1 MWRSAI
7 PRCAI
12 STRSD
17 GAQLAT
23 AGLTEKD
30 IKVVLVPNVVRSA
43 DDFVSGAADMFNF
56 AFGAPKV
63 REVDA
68 TVGGIRVLEI
78 DEKGMPEARKIMPYG
93 YLTQVGPGPVFIGVE
108 KPMKV
113 YSFDALIFSSA
124 KVPDDFVYKFL
135 EALDK
140 NKADLVAIQPVLR
153 EFTLAFAY
161 KNYDIPYHPGAVKYY
176 KEHNVQANGI
186 AVNGEPQQPEAAEQ
200 SSAAS
205 PAVALATDIL
215 QGALIFCV
223 VGWVLDVPRRL
234 FDMSF
239 YTEQLLAV
247 CLGFGLALSFI
258 TTSTAIGSRIRIMRW
273 LDWFAAVASLII
285 CGYIA
290 YRYDAL
296 TYEIALLPIDGV
308 IGSAIL
314 LLLVLEATRRTS
326 GGVLVVIILILTLY
340 VFIGPHMP
348 GDFAT
353 RPVSPARLIT
363 YLGLDTNGMI
373 GIILSVALLIVV
385 PFTLMGQVL
394 GSTGGAALFRRSR
407 DVGNGAFPRRRGQ
420 DRGVWLRAV
429 RHDLRRRGQQC
440 GSGRHRHHSADVA
453 FRLFACRAAA
463 IESVGSTG
471 GQLMPPVMGAAAFIM
486 AEFLQVSYGAVCIAA
501 VIPSLLYYAA
511 LFIHVDLEA
520 AKHKIGAAQVAE
532 TSEFAEVSEIG
543 LAFPDPAGVPDRH
556 LAYPEIFQIPIE
568 RAADL
573 CHRHPD
579 RTEPDLWLS
588 RHPGDI
594 LGRCCAPSWTLAALA
609 RYRPDRCRRRPG
621 GRALSVSGISFGL
634 TLQLIALSG
643 GSLFVLLILTAIISI
658 ILGMGMPTVS
668 VYVLT
673 ATLLA
678 PSLIK
683 LGVTPMAAHMYV
695 MYFGMLRMITPPVA
709 IAAYAAANIA
719 RVSGWT
725 TGWTA
730 VVVGWSTFFI
740 PFLFVLEPSLL
751 MEGSAGLIAW
761 NFARN
766 ILGIFVGTA
775 GIVGFAFGLLALP
788 MRIAFG
794 AAALAILIPH
804 MPSQEPLSRLDRA
817 RERYHGA
824 GG

>member
-1 MWRSAI
+1 
-7 PRCAI
+7 
-12 STRSD
+12 
-17 GAQLAT
+17 
-23 AGLTEKD
+23 
-30 IKVVLVPNVVRSA
+30 
-43 DDFVSGAADMFNF
+43 
-56 AFGAPKV
+56 
-63 REVDA
+63 
-68 TVGGIRVLEI
+68 
-78 DEKGMPEARKIMPYG
+78 
-93 YLTQVGPGPVFIGVE
+93 
-108 KPMKV
+108 
-113 YSFDALIFSSA
+113 
-124 KVPDDFVYKFL
+124 
-135 EALDK
+135 
-140 NKADLVAIQPVLR
+140 
-153 EFTLAFAY
+153 
-161 KNYDIPYHPGAVKYY
+161 
-176 KEHNVQANGI
+176 
-186 AVNGEPQQPEAAEQ
+186 VNAEPQQPNAAEQ
-200 SSAAS
+200 ASAAS
-205 PAVALATDIL
+205 PVVAPATDIL
-215 QGALIFCV
+215 QGALVLCV
-223 VGWVLDVPRRL
+223 VGWVLDLPRRL
-234 FDMSF
+234 FDLSF

-247 CLGFGLALSFI
+247 CLGLGLALSFI
-258 TTSTAIGSRIRIMRW
+258 TTSTAIGSRVPLMRW
-273 LDWFAAVASLII
+273 LDWFAAAASLII

-296 TYEIALLPIDGV
+296 TYEIALLPADGV
-308 IGSAIL
+308 VGSAIL
-314 LLLVLEATRRTS
+314 LLLVLEGTRRTS
-326 GGVLVVIILILTLY
+326 GGVLVAIILVLSLY
-340 VFIGPHMP
+340 VFIGPHLP

-394 GSTGGAALFRRSR
+394 GRTGGAHYFADLAMSAMGRFRGGAAKIAVLGSALFGMISGAAVSNVVAVGIVTIPLMARSGFSP
-407 DVGNGAFPRRRGQ
+407 V
-420 DRGVWLRAV
+420 
-429 RHDLRRRGQQC
+429 
-440 GSGRHRHHSADVA
+440 
-453 FRLFACRAAA
+453 RAAA

-511 LFIHVDLEA
+511 LFMHVDLEA
-520 AKHKIGAAQVAE
+520 AKQRIGAAQVEDAPKL
-532 TSEFAEVSEIG
+532 SEVLKSG
-543 LAFPDPAGVPDRH
+543 WHFPIPLIFLIVTI
-556 LAYPEIFQIPIE
+556 AYPEIFQIPIE
-568 RAADL
+568 RAAVYATAIL
-573 CHRHPD
+573 IV
-579 RTEPDLWLS
+579 LS
-588 RHPGDI
+588 MIFGYRGTRVTPRQMIRAI
-594 LGRCCAPSWTLAALA
+594 LDT
-609 RYRPDRCRRRPG
+609 
-621 GRALSVSGISFGL
+621 GRASLDIVLIGAAAGLVVGTLSVSGISFGL

-643 GSLFVLLILTAIISI
+643 GSLFMLLILTAIISI

-695 MYFGMLRMITPPVA
+695 MYFGMLSMITPPVA

-775 GIVGFAFGLLALP
+775 SIVGFAFGLLALP

-794 AAALAILIPH
+794 AAALAILIPQH
-804 MPSQEPLSRLDRA
+804 AFPGADVLDWIGLASAITVLAVNYLQSRLAKQTAAPEVA
-817 RERYHGA
+817 RP
-824 GG
+824 